1 MQSVEYAVI
10 AAAGIGSRLG
20 HGMPK
25 CMLEI
30 GGVTLLS
37 RLIHNL
43 EPVVRR
49 IHVVVGYR
57 EEMIVDLV
65 SRSHRNVV
73 LVRNP
78 HYRIT
83 NTAQSMALGAR
94 GCKGKVLFLDGDL
107 LIEPR
112 SLMSFVSFAADSDL
126 TIGVT
131 PSISEN
137 PVYVRTTSAS
147 GEGMIVTGFSRTDAS
162 SLEWANVFSGP
173 AQFLDEEKNYV
184 FNRLEQHLPAAAF
197 PLNLREVD
205 TVADLVE
212 AKKFAQ
218 ELATIQDVSK

>member
-1 MQSVEYAVI
+1 
-10 AAAGIGSRLG
+10 
-20 HGMPK
+20 
-25 CMLEI
+25 MLEI
-30 GGVTLLS
+30 EGISLLS
-37 RLIHNL
+37 RLIQIL

-65 SRSHRNVV
+65 SRSHRGVV

-78 HYRIT
+78 HYRTT
-83 NTAQSMALGAR
+83 NTAQSMAIGAR
-94 GCKGKVLFLDGDL
+94 GCRGKVLFLDGDL

-112 SLMSFVSFAADSDL
+112 SLTGFISFAAGTNL

-131 PSISEN
+131 RSISEN
-137 PVYVRTTSAS
+137 PVYVHTTETHD
-147 GEGMIVTGFSRTDAS
+147 GDMIVTGFSRTDAS
-162 SLEWANVFSGP
+162 SLEWANVFAGP
-173 AQFLDEEKNYV
+173 AQWLDEEKNYV

-212 AKKFAQ
+212 AKKFAV
-218 ELATIQDVSK
+218 ELAANKVLS